1 MGYGFMRGVGT
12 AFSTGASNAL
22 ANGAIVQTETALHIS
37 VNSEM
42 DASVSTQIAA
52 LRNLLF
58 SKSAE
63 GSWDRVQHV
72 SLPHF
77 LLLVFN
83 VDTGNS
89 RERSRW

>member
-1 MGYGFMRGVGT
+1 MRGVGT
-12 AFSTGASNAL
+12 AFSKGASNAL

-42 DASVSTQIAA
+42 EASVLAA

-58 SKSAE
+58 LESAE
-63 GSWDRVQHV
+63 GPRDRVQHV

-77 LLLVFN
+77 LLSSCFQC
-83 VDTGNS
+83 
-89 RERSRW
+89 